1 MRTKTP
7 FMADRILRAAGELFA
22 TQHFH
27 EVRMDDIALRADVGK
42 GTLYRYFADK
52 DELYLAL
59 LGQASKEFLQRLTD
73 VLGPIAEPKV
83 QLQRAIAAILDFF
96 DERPHLFDLIQRAE
110 VLQGPGFVWR
120 ETRYKLIEVMTD
132 LFAKV
137 KSHGDG
143 AIADP
148 SLSAL
153 LLLGG
158 LRTVIRFGKRPRPA
172 NLPVQ
177 VLNVFLHGNGNGV
190 NSTVK
195 APRSRRRQELPLMRP
210 KLRLAKV

>member
-42 GTLYRYFADK
+42 GTLYRYFSDK

-59 LGQASKEFLQRLTD
+59 VGRASKELLQRMTD
-73 VLGPIAEPKV
+73 GLGRCREPKV
-83 QLQRAIAAILDFF
+83 QLQTAIAAILDFF

-120 ETRYKLIEVMTD
+120 ETRQQLIETMTN
-132 LFAKV
+132 LFQKLQAQ
-137 KSHGDG
+137 GG
-143 AIADP
+143 FAIADP
-148 SLSAL
+148 TLSAL

-158 LRTVIRFGKRPRPA
+158 LRTVIRFGKRPRSVDLPA
-172 NLPVQ
+172 Q
-177 VLNVFLHGNGNGV
+177 VLNVFLQVSNGAA
-190 NSTVK
+190 NSSGS
-195 APRSRRRQELPLMRP
+195 ARRSQRRHYGASLIH
-210 KLRLAKV
+210 K